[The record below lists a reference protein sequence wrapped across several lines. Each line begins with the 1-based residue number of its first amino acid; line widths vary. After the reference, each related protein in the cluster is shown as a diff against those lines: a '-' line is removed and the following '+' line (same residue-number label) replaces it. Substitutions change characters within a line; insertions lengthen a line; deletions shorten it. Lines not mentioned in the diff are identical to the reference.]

1 VPVCGRQVWQKAAGR
16 LNELRP
22 LQGLLSGVAGPIVMV
37 SFRAGPTSAGP
48 WFQSAMRK
56 DTMSH
61 LQIDIVSDVAC
72 PWCAI
77 GYRRLEQAM
86 SELESEFTFS
96 VKWNAF
102 RLNPDMPPEGEPI
115 LEHLCRKYGRSP
127 DEIEATQD
135 QLIAIAGDLGLNF
148 SKARE
153 RRACDTLDC
162 HRLLMWAG
170 EKGRQTE
177 LKLALFDAYFG
188 HARDLTDPEV
198 LSAAAGSAGLSED
211 EAADILASDRYR
223 NAVLEEEE
231 RFKQAG
237 ISAVPAFIV
246 DGRYLISGAQEPA
259 TLVEAFRQIAS
270 QTTDPASGVGR

>member
-1 VPVCGRQVWQKAAGR
+1 MTD
-16 LNELRP
+16 LR
-22 LQGLLSGVAGPIVMV
+22 
-37 SFRAGPTSAGP
+37 
-48 WFQSAMRK
+48 
-56 DTMSH
+56 
-61 LQIDIVSDVAC
+61 IDIVSDVAC

-86 SELESEFTFS
+86 AELADDVTFDI
-96 VKWNAF
+96 KWNAF

-135 QLIAIAGDLGLNF
+135 QLIALAEELGLNF

-162 HRLLMWAG
+162 HRLLAWAG
-170 EKGRQTE
+170 EKGRQTA

-188 HARDLTDPEV
+188 HARDMTDPEV
-198 LSAAAGSAGLSED
+198 LSAAAETAGLPKD
-211 EAADILASDRYR
+211 EAAAVLASDRYR
-223 NAVLEEEE
+223 DEVLREEEQ
-231 RFKQAG
+231 FKQAG

-246 DGRYLISGAQEPA
+246 NGRYLISGAQEPA
-259 TLVEAFRQIAS
+259 TLVDAFRQIAS
-270 QTTDPASGVGR
+270 QATVQS